1 MPDGPPIRALSF
13 PLSWS
18 ASTGARADGSI
29 PHMDEAGFRAL
40 YEKTARPLWRYLCH
54 ASANPALADDL
65 LQDTF
70 CRFLA
75 ARPPVMDEAQTR
87 SYLYRIASNLL
98 RDRWRRGEPGA
109 PLPVP
114 ELAVRQDLDSRLA
127 VRAALAKVKPRE
139 RQLLWLAYVE
149 GFSHHEIAH
158 ATGLRS
164 ASVRLLLFRARRRL
178 ATMLG
183 SVGQL
188 GGSKL

>member
-1 MPDGPPIRALSF
+1 
-13 PLSWS
+13 
-18 ASTGARADGSI
+18 
-29 PHMDEAGFRAL
+29 
-40 YEKTARPLWRYLCH
+40 
-54 ASANPALADDL
+54 
-65 LQDTF
+65 
-70 CRFLA
+70 
-75 ARPPVMDEAQTR
+75 
-87 SYLYRIASNLL
+87 
-98 RDRWRRGEPGA
+98 
-109 PLPVP
+109 VP